1 MAKDLAIVSNISAP
15 FISSSGKTMIR
26 ARRAVG
32 GLATFAALVLANSHA
47 MAQSTLGSRAAIA
60 SQDLTTGGGTLLT
73 LFGFILGGFALLGGG
88 WAIYQHTKNPNGQGK
103 MGYGIAG
110 VLAGGFFLTISSIAT
125 FSGQTISGAAASS
138 DGTSKQM
145 MFNQ

>member
-1 MAKDLAIVSNISAP
+1 MAKTHALVANTPAP
-15 FISSSGKTMIR
+15 FIASSGKTMVR
-26 ARRAVG
+26 ARRA
-32 GLATFAALVLANSHA
+32 LASAAALVPLVLGSSQA
-47 MAQSTLGSRAAIA
+47 MAQTLGDRMTIAAA
-60 SQDLTTGGGTLLT
+60 DLTTGGGTLLT
-73 LFGFILGGFALLGGG
+73 LFGFILGGTALIGGG

-103 MGYGIAG
+103 IGYGIAG

-138 DGTSKQM
+138 DGTNKQM